1 MSYSC
6 KLFYMSLRLQL
17 LQVLLRHCLGYNCI
31 VVGTCLRVMTGSV
44 MLGPAGVA
52 SGMTLPATKAACN
65 MMEERKIG
73 KARQRQ
79 SQCVIL
85 NNPTEVM
92 VFFCSHRPKHSHPA
106 RTKLHTKH
114 MCNLGKHTCCF
125 TFACLQR
132 CIPAGS
138 HSTVI

>member
-17 LQVLLRHCLGYNCI
+17 LQVLLLHCLGYSCI
-31 VVGTCLRVMTGSV
+31 AVGTCLRVMTGSV

-85 NNPTEVM
+85 NNSTEVM
-92 VFFCSHRPKHSHPA
+92 VFFCSHQ
-106 RTKLHTKH
+106 TKTQPSCQNPSCTPNTCATLGNTRVASLLHVCKGVSQ
-114 MCNLGKHTCCF
+114 LGHTV
-125 TFACLQR
+125 Q
-132 CIPAGS
+132 
-138 HSTVI
+138 